1 MYGHA
6 FLLWNGLKYINCVF
20 FTRKNAEDFNKGTYE
35 VVGPL
40 PIEEC
45 QRLLAIYH

>member
-6 FLLWNGLKYINCVF
+6 FLLWNGLKYINWVF